1 MMTQEKQ
8 NVEWKESWRDEYLK
22 WICGFANA
30 VGGQLYIGINDDGKV
45 IGLNDVT
52 QLLVEIPN
60 NVRDILGIMVAVNLL
75 QKDNLSYLEII
86 VESYPYPINYK
97 GQYHYRSGSTKQEL
111 KGLALNKFLLEKTG
125 NHWDA
130 VPLPNLTIND
140 LDDKAFDLFRKRA
153 AKSKRVENSVLQES
167 NDSLLHHL
175 NLYENG
181 FLKRAALLLFHPI
194 PDRFITGAYIKIGF
208 FSSPSDIVYQDEIHG
223 PLFEQVDKTMDLLLT
238 KYMSAYISYNGIYRE
253 ENYPYPE
260 IALRE
265 ALLNAVAHKDY
276 SSGSPIQIKVYKDG
290 LFIWNDGEMPNNWTI
305 ETLLITHASKS
316 RNPDISNTFFRAGM
330 VESWG
335 RGISKILDECEKENV
350 PKPSFDLSMG
360 GVDARFI
367 PKIFESNTTLSPETT
382 QKSTLE
388 STLKSTLKS
397 ALKTKQLIEENPH
410 ITISELAEKL
420 SISKRAVDKQVAK
433 LKENGIMERI
443 GPDKGGYWK
452 IIEKENI

>member
-1 MMTQEKQ
+1 MTQEKQ

-30 VGGQLYIGINDDGKV
+30 VGGQLYIGINDNGKV
-45 IGLNDVT
+45 VGLSDTT

-60 NVRDILGIMVAVNLL
+60 KVRDILGIMVAVNLL
-75 QKDNLSYLEII
+75 QKDDLHYLEII

-125 NHWDA
+125 IHWDA
-130 VPLPNLTIND
+130 VPMPNLNIED
-140 LDDKAFDLFRKRA
+140 LDNKAFDSFKKRA
-153 AKSKRVENSVLQES
+153 AKSKRVEDSVLQES

-194 PDRFITGAYIKIGF
+194 PDRFITGAYVKIGF

-223 PLFEQVDKTMDLLLT
+223 SLFEQVDKTMDLLLT

-253 ENYPYPE
+253 ENYLYPE

-265 ALLNAVAHKDY
+265 ALLNAIAHKDY

-335 RGISKILDECEKENV
+335 RGISKI
-350 PKPSFDLSMG
+350 
-360 GVDARFI
+360 
-367 PKIFESNTTLSPETT
+367 
-382 QKSTLE
+382 
-388 STLKSTLKS
+388 
-397 ALKTKQLIEENPH
+397 
-410 ITISELAEKL
+410 
-420 SISKRAVDKQVAK
+420 
-433 LKENGIMERI
+433 
-443 GPDKGGYWK
+443 
-452 IIEKENI
+452 